1 MKLKKI
7 FQRKENKYL
16 LTQSQFQSF
25 FDDLHQYMSV
35 DQYGL
40 HTIQSLYYDTPDYY
54 FIQRS
59 ISKPK
64 YKEKFRVRSYGI
76 ARADSLV
83 FLEIKK
89 KVAGIV
95 YKQRLVFTYEEYL
108 NWEVSGKFSDQLTS
122 VQIAREITWLFYRQ
136 PTLSPK
142 VLITYDRLSLFM
154 ADDSEFRVTFDQNI
168 RYCTEN
174 LALDNKPSGKL
185 VAPEVGVLME
195 VKAMGAYPLW
205 FTALLT
211 KYHIQKSSF
220 LKYAQTYQRHLFKR
234 EELLNVV

>member
-1 MKLKKI
+1 MKLKKV

-64 YKEKFRVRSYGI
+64 YKEKFRVRSYGT

-95 YKQRLVFTYEEYL
+95 YKRRLVLTYEEYL
-108 NWEVSGKFSDQLTS
+108 NWEASGKFSEQLSS

-136 PTLSPK
+136 PALSPK

-154 ADDSEFRVTFDQNI
+154 VDDSEFRVTFDQNI
-168 RYCTEN
+168 RYRTEN
-174 LALDNKPSGKL
+174 LALDNKTSGEL

-205 FTALLT
+205 FTALLA

-220 LKYAQTYQRHLFKR
+220 SKYAQTYQRHLFKK

>member
-1 MKLKKI
+1 MKLKKV

-64 YKEKFRVRSYGI
+64 YKEKFRVRSYGT

-95 YKQRLVFTYEEYL
+95 YKRRLVLTYEEYL
-108 NWEVSGKFSDQLTS
+108 NWEASGKFSEQLSS

-136 PTLSPK
+136 PALSPK

-154 ADDSEFRVTFDQNI
+154 VDDSEFRVTFDQNI
-168 RYCTEN
+168 RYRTEN
-174 LALDNKPSGKL
+174 LALDNKTSGEL

-205 FTALLT
+205 FTALLA
-211 KYHIQKSSF
+211 KYPIQKSSF
-220 LKYAQTYQRHLFKR
+220 SKYAQTYQRHLFKK